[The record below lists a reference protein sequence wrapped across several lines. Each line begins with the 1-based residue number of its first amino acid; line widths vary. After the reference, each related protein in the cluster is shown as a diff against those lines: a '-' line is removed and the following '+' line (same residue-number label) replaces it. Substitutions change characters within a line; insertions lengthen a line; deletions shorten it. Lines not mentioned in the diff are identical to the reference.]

1 MASHGPLT
9 TSGSQGTAPARGAG
23 AQPAEP
29 CARKA
34 LLPLGFLLISKKMV
48 DDGGLFLLPSM

>member
-1 MASHGPLT
+1 VALGL
-9 TSGSQGTAPARGAG
+9 SQLNLARA
-23 AQPAEP
+23 A
-29 CARKA
+29 A